1 MEATGQTAAPA
12 DAAPQGQG
20 LPRPDAAR
28 HANAFGFLRLLFA
41 SLVIVSHF
49 PQLVDGNAKRELL
62 YSLTGTVGL
71 GGLSVDGFFLISGY
85 LVVSSF
91 CNQPT
96 VVAYLARRLAR
107 IVPGFVLACL
117 FCLLVVAPLAGVDYG
132 VIAADWRQHIATTL
146 ILHEPMVPQAFAG
159 THYPVMNGSMWTII
173 HEFRCYLV
181 VIVLGLLGA
190 FRWRWS
196 VPVISALLF
205 LGYEVVSGHIGAPEL
220 RRAIIAAVPVND
232 ADNALRFTGIF
243 LVGSTFYL
251 FRQQIALRPRV
262 ALMLAVPLV
271 AIMTMRSVFHP
282 GLLEPAFAVLGGYVI
297 FTTAF
302 CVTTGPLARINTR
315 TDISYGV
322 YLYAWPV
329 AKLLLWYWP
338 DMPVALGIAINFAL
352 ACALG
357 WASWHLI
364 EKRAAGIFTRKRA
377 APAIAAP
384 AKK

>member
-1 MEATGQTAAPA
+1 MVGSEDDTAQAG
-12 DAAPQGQG
+12 AAPQGQQQAAAG
-20 LPRPDAAR
+20 QSGRPG
-28 HANAFGFLRLLFA
+28 NAFGFLRLLFA

-49 PQLVDGNAKRELL
+49 PQLVDGNADRELL
-62 YSLTGTVGL
+62 YSLTGHVGL

-96 VVAYLARRLAR
+96 VFAYLARRLAR

-117 FCLLVVAPLAGVDYG
+117 FCLLVVAPLAGVDYA
-132 VIAADWRQHIATTL
+132 VIFADWRQHIATTL
-146 ILHEPMVPQAFAG
+146 ILHEPLVPEAFAG
-159 THYPVMNGSMWTII
+159 THYSVMNGSMWTIV

-205 LGYEVVSGHIGAPEL
+205 LGYEVVSGYLGSPEL
-220 RRAIIAAVPVND
+220 RRAIVAMVPVRD

-251 FRQQIALRPRV
+251 FREKIALVPKAAMIAV
-262 ALMLAVPLV
+262 VPLV
-271 AIMTMRSVFHP
+271 AIMTMRSLFHP
-282 GLLEPAFAVLGGYVI
+282 GLLEPAFAVLGGYII
-297 FTTAF
+297 FTVAF
-302 CVTTGPLARINTR
+302 RVTSGPLARINTT

-338 DMPVALGIAINFAL
+338 TMPIALGIAINFVA

-364 EKRAAGIFTRKRA
+364 EKRSIGFVTKAKASRKS
-377 APAIAAP
+377 
-384 AKK
+384 